1 MWYKKKGETSVREE
15 ENVQKL
21 GENGGE
27 EGSRQNLTTHNSTER
42 DEYQEK
48 WFNIEDRSKK
58 LHHTRTYVY
67 KNNSDSASA
76 TQLVHTGGQRKIVLT
91 AKSKSNL

>member
-1 MWYKKKGETSVREE
+1 MLYKKKEKWNISVREE

-42 DEYQEK
+42 DEY
-48 WFNIEDRSKK
+48 
-58 LHHTRTYVY
+58 
-67 KNNSDSASA
+67 
-76 TQLVHTGGQRKIVLT
+76 
-91 AKSKSNL
+91 